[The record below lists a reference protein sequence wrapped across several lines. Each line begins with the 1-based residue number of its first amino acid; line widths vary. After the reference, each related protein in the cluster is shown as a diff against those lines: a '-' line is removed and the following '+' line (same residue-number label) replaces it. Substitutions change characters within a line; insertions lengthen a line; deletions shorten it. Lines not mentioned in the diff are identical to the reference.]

1 MVKVIHPN
9 PVVKIAKA
17 LLVAVLLTVALYVL
31 RDYTH
36 DAFGWAL
43 ALIWGIALLSCLLA
57 FISTMFV
64 TLEISENDLVFKKGI
79 LAVKTVLVPYNRV
92 SDTRY
97 NQSIVER
104 LFGVG
109 TLEVETASESGV
121 AIRIPAVRYDDV
133 KGIMQSV
140 TGSSGARK

>member
-31 RDYTH
+31 RDYTR
-36 DAFGWAL
+36 DVFGWAL
-43 ALIWGIALLSCLLA
+43 AIIWGIALLSCLLA